1 MAQTA
6 PTVHVHVHLEQGA
19 ATWPSV
25 AAAADPA
32 QVPARNDT
40 GFPSPAIVLNNPDHR
55 IWIAT
60 SGDFMREHP
69 AGDELL
75 ERLDHMLY
83 IAAHR
88 DGDPFTVAP
97 PLDDMRPG
105 KTELPALSAD
115 SPLDEDDFFNAD
127 RQDLPPPD
135 GALWLL
141 AIGKKPRRLA
151 SGAAS

>member
-1 MAQTA
+1 MVQNA
-6 PTVHVHVHLEQGA
+6 PAVHVHVHFEQGA
-19 ATWPSV
+19 ATRPSA

-32 QVPARNDT
+32 AVPAKIDT

-83 IAAHR
+83 VAAHR

-105 KTELPALSAD
+105 TTDLTGLATATT
-115 SPLDEDDFFNAD
+115 LDEDDYFSTD
-127 RQDLPPPD
+127 QQDLPPPD
-135 GALWLL
+135 GAIWLL
-141 AIGKKPRRLA
+141 AIGRTPWRLA
-151 SGAAS
+151 SGAVS